1 MAEITTQMIK
11 ELREKTGAGIVDCK
25 KALQEA
31 GGDIEKAVEILR
43 KKGAAKAAKKAE
55 RATAEGAV
63 FSYIHAGGKV
73 GVLVELN
80 CETDFVAR
88 NETFKELGHEIAMQI
103 AAMAPEFVSREDV
116 PAELVEKEKEILKQQ
131 ALAEGKPEHIVE
143 KIVEGRLN
151 KFYSEKCL
159 LEQPWIKDDSKTIKD
174 LITDYITKLGE
185 NIKVRRFAR
194 FEVGKYPTGGF
205 LPPFRY
211 NTEQPLIRQGRWGLS
226 TSGYS

>member
-43 KKGAAKAAKKAE
+43 RKGAAKAAKKAE
-55 RATAEGAV
+55 RATAEGAI

-80 CETDFVAR
+80 CETDFVAK
-88 NETFKELGHEIAMQI
+88 NETFKELGHEIAMQV
-103 AAMAPEFVSREDV
+103 AAMAPEYVSREEV
-116 PAELVEKEKEILKQQ
+116 PAEVVEKEKEILRQQ
-131 ALAEGKPEHIVE
+131 AISEGKPEHIVE
-143 KIVEGRLN
+143 KIVEGRLS
-151 KFYSEKCL
+151 KFFSEKCL
-159 LEQPWIKDDSKTIKD
+159 LDQPWIKDDSKTIKD

-185 NIKVRRFAR
+185 NIKVRRFVR
-194 FEVGKYPTGGF
+194 FEVGK
-205 LPPFRY
+205 
-211 NTEQPLIRQGRWGLS
+211 
-226 TSGYS
+226 

>member
-55 RATAEGAV
+55 RATAEGIV
-63 FSYIHAGGKV
+63 VSYIHAGGKV
-73 GVLVELN
+73 GALVELN

-88 NETFKELGHEIAMQI
+88 TEDFKALGHEIAMQV
-103 AAMAPEFVSREDV
+103 AAMAPEYVSREEV
-116 PAELVEKEKEILKQQ
+116 PAEVVEKEKEVLREQ

-143 KIVEGRLN
+143 KIVEGRLS
-151 KFYSEKCL
+151 KFFSEKCL

-174 LITDYITKLGE
+174 LLTDYITKLGE
-185 NIKVRRFAR
+185 NIKVKRFCR
-194 FEVGKYPTGGF
+194 FEVGK
-205 LPPFRY
+205 
-211 NTEQPLIRQGRWGLS
+211 
-226 TSGYS
+226 

>member
-1 MAEITTQMIK
+1 MAEITAQMIK

-31 GGDIEKAVEILR
+31 NGDMEKAVEILR

-103 AAMAPEFVSREDV
+103 AAMSPEYVSKEEV
-116 PAELVEKEKEILKQQ
+116 PSEVVEKEKEILKEQ
-131 ALAEGKPEHIVE
+131 ALSEGKPEHIVE
-143 KIVEGRLN
+143 KIVEGRLS

-159 LEQPWIKDDSKTIKD
+159 LEQPWIKDDSKTVAD
-174 LITDYITKLGE
+174 LIKEYITKLGE
-185 NIKVRRFAR
+185 NIRVKRFCR
-194 FEVGKYPTGGF
+194 FEVGK
-205 LPPFRY
+205 
-211 NTEQPLIRQGRWGLS
+211 
-226 TSGYS
+226 

>member
-31 GGDIEKAVEILR
+31 GGDVEKAVEILR

-73 GVLVELN
+73 GALVELN

-88 NETFKELGHEIAMQI
+88 NETFKELGHEIALQV
-103 AAMAPEFVSREDV
+103 AAMAPEFVSKEDV
-116 PAELVEKEKEILKQQ
+116 PAEVVEKEKEILRQQ

-143 KIVEGRLN
+143 KIVEGRLS
-151 KFYSEKCL
+151 KFYAEKCL

-185 NIKVRRFAR
+185 NIKVKRFAR
-194 FEVGKYPTGGF
+194 FEVGK
-205 LPPFRY
+205 
-211 NTEQPLIRQGRWGLS
+211 
-226 TSGYS
+226 

>member
-55 RATAEGAV
+55 RATAEGIV
-63 FSYIHAGGKV
+63 VSYIHAGGKV
-73 GVLVELN
+73 GALVELN

-88 NETFKELGHEIAMQI
+88 TEDFKQLGHEIAMQV
-103 AAMAPEFVSREDV
+103 AAMAPEYVSREEV
-116 PAELVEKEKEILKQQ
+116 PAEVVEKEKEVLKQQ

-143 KIVEGRLN
+143 KIVEGRLA
-151 KFYSEKCL
+151 KFFSEKCL
-159 LEQPWIKDDSKTIKD
+159 LEQPWIKDDSKTIQD
-174 LITDYITKLGE
+174 LLTDYITKLGE
-185 NIKVRRFAR
+185 NIKVKRFCR
-194 FEVGKYPTGGF
+194 FEVGK
-205 LPPFRY
+205 
-211 NTEQPLIRQGRWGLS
+211 
-226 TSGYS
+226 

>member
-55 RATAEGAV
+55 RATAEGIV
-63 FSYIHAGGKV
+63 VSYIHAGGKV
-73 GVLVELN
+73 GALVELN

-88 NETFKELGHEIAMQI
+88 TEDFKALGHEIAMQV
-103 AAMAPEFVSREDV
+103 AAMAPEYVSREEV
-116 PAELVEKEKEILKQQ
+116 PAEVVEKEKEVLREQ

-143 KIVEGRLN
+143 KIVEGRLS
-151 KFYSEKCL
+151 KFFSEKCL
-159 LEQPWIKDDSKTIKD
+159 LEQPWIKDDSKTIQD
-174 LITDYITKLGE
+174 LLTEYITKLGE
-185 NIKVRRFAR
+185 NIKVKRFCR
-194 FEVGKYPTGGF
+194 FEVGK
-205 LPPFRY
+205 
-211 NTEQPLIRQGRWGLS
+211 
-226 TSGYS
+226 

>member
-25 KALQEA
+25 KALVEA

-63 FSYIHAGGKV
+63 FSYIHGGGKV

-103 AAMAPEFVSREDV
+103 AAMAPEYVSKEEV
-116 PAELVEKEKEILKQQ
+116 PAEVIEKEKEVLREQ

-143 KIVEGRLN
+143 KIVEGRLA
-151 KFYSEKCL
+151 KFYAEKCL

-194 FEVGKYPTGGF
+194 FEVGK
-205 LPPFRY
+205 
-211 NTEQPLIRQGRWGLS
+211 
-226 TSGYS
+226 

>member
-25 KALQEA
+25 KALVEA
-31 GGDIEKAVEILR
+31 GGDMEKAVEILR

-63 FSYIHAGGKV
+63 FSYIHGGGKV

-103 AAMAPEFVSREDV
+103 AAMSPEYVSKEEV
-116 PAELVEKEKEILKQQ
+116 PAEVIEKEKEVLREQ

-143 KIVEGRLN
+143 KIVEGRLA

-194 FEVGKYPTGGF
+194 FEVGK
-205 LPPFRY
+205 
-211 NTEQPLIRQGRWGLS
+211 
-226 TSGYS
+226 

>member
-25 KALQEA
+25 KALVEA

-63 FSYIHAGGKV
+63 FSYIHGGGKV

-103 AAMAPEFVSREDV
+103 AAMAPEYVSKEEV
-116 PAELVEKEKEILKQQ
+116 PAEVIEKEKEVLREQ

-143 KIVEGRLN
+143 KIVEGRLA
-151 KFYSEKCL
+151 KFYAEKCL

-194 FEVGKYPTGGF
+194 FEVG
-205 LPPFRY
+205 R
-211 NTEQPLIRQGRWGLS
+211 
-226 TSGYS
+226 

>member
-55 RATAEGAV
+55 RATAEGIV
-63 FSYIHAGGKV
+63 VSYIHAGGKV
-73 GVLVELN
+73 GALVELN

-88 NETFKELGHEIAMQI
+88 TEDFKALGHEIAMQV
-103 AAMAPEFVSREDV
+103 AAMAPEYVSREEV
-116 PAELVEKEKEILKQQ
+116 PAEVVEKEKEVLKEQ

-143 KIVEGRLN
+143 KIVEGRLS
-151 KFYSEKCL
+151 KFFSEKCL
-159 LEQPWIKDDSKTIKD
+159 LEQPWIKDDSKTIQD
-174 LITDYITKLGE
+174 LLTEYITKLGE
-185 NIKVRRFAR
+185 NIKVKRFCR
-194 FEVGKYPTGGF
+194 FEVGK
-205 LPPFRY
+205 
-211 NTEQPLIRQGRWGLS
+211 
-226 TSGYS
+226 

>member
-55 RATAEGAV
+55 RATAEGIV
-63 FSYIHAGGKV
+63 VSYIHAGGKV
-73 GVLVELN
+73 GALVELN

-88 NETFKELGHEIAMQI
+88 TEDFKQLGHEIAMQV
-103 AAMAPEFVSREDV
+103 AAMAPEYVSREEV
-116 PAELVEKEKEILKQQ
+116 PAEVVEKEKEVLKQQ

-143 KIVEGRLN
+143 KIVEGRLS
-151 KFYSEKCL
+151 KFFSEKCL
-159 LEQPWIKDDSKTIKD
+159 LEQPWIKDDSKTIQD
-174 LITDYITKLGE
+174 LLTDYITKLGE
-185 NIKVRRFAR
+185 NIKVKRFCR
-194 FEVGKYPTGGF
+194 FEVGK
-205 LPPFRY
+205 
-211 NTEQPLIRQGRWGLS
+211 
-226 TSGYS
+226 

>member
-55 RATAEGAV
+55 RATAEGIV
-63 FSYIHAGGKV
+63 VSYIHAGGKV

-88 NETFKELGHEIAMQI
+88 TEDFKNLGHEIAMQI
-103 AAMAPEFVSREDV
+103 AAMSPEYVSREDV
-116 PAELVEKEKEILKQQ
+116 PQEVVEKEKEILKQQ
-131 ALAEGKPEHIVE
+131 ALSEGKPEHIVE
-143 KIVEGRLN
+143 KIVEGRLA
-151 KFYSEKCL
+151 KFFSEKCL

-185 NIKVRRFAR
+185 NIKVKRFCR
-194 FEVGKYPTGGF
+194 FEVGK
-205 LPPFRY
+205 
-211 NTEQPLIRQGRWGLS
+211 
-226 TSGYS
+226 

>member
-55 RATAEGAV
+55 RATAEGIV
-63 FSYIHAGGKV
+63 VSYIHAGGKV
-73 GVLVELN
+73 GALVELN

-88 NETFKELGHEIAMQI
+88 TEDFKNLGHEIAMQV
-103 AAMAPEFVSREDV
+103 AAMAPEYVSREEV
-116 PAELVEKEKEILKQQ
+116 PAEVVEKEKEVLKEQ

-143 KIVEGRLN
+143 KIVEGRLS
-151 KFYSEKCL
+151 KFFSEKCL

-174 LITDYITKLGE
+174 LLTDYITKLGE
-185 NIKVRRFAR
+185 NIKVKRFCR
-194 FEVGKYPTGGF
+194 FEVGK
-205 LPPFRY
+205 
-211 NTEQPLIRQGRWGLS
+211 
-226 TSGYS
+226 

>member
-11 ELREKTGAGIVDCK
+11 ELRAKTGAGIVDCK

-63 FSYIHAGGKV
+63 FSYIHGGGKV

-103 AAMAPEFVSREDV
+103 AAMAPEYVSKEDV
-116 PAELVEKEKEILKQQ
+116 PQEVIAKEKEVLKEQ

-143 KIVEGRLN
+143 KIVEGRLA

-159 LEQPWIKDDSKTIKD
+159 LEQPWIKDDSKTIRE

-194 FEVGKYPTGGF
+194 FEVGK
-205 LPPFRY
+205 
-211 NTEQPLIRQGRWGLS
+211 
-226 TSGYS
+226 

>member
-25 KALQEA
+25 KALVEA

-63 FSYIHAGGKV
+63 FSYIHGGGKV

-103 AAMAPEFVSREDV
+103 AAMAPEYVSREDV
-116 PAELVEKEKEILKQQ
+116 PPEVVEKEKEVLKEQ
-131 ALAEGKPEHIVE
+131 AMAEGKPEHIVE
-143 KIVEGRLN
+143 KIVEGRLA

-194 FEVGKYPTGGF
+194 FEVGK
-205 LPPFRY
+205 
-211 NTEQPLIRQGRWGLS
+211 
-226 TSGYS
+226 

>member
-25 KALQEA
+25 KALVEA
-31 GGDIEKAVEILR
+31 GGDMEKAVEILR

-63 FSYIHAGGKV
+63 FSYIHGGGKV

-103 AAMAPEFVSREDV
+103 AAMAPEYVSKEEV
-116 PAELVEKEKEILKQQ
+116 PAEVIEKEKEVLREQ

-143 KIVEGRLN
+143 KIVEGRLA

-194 FEVGKYPTGGF
+194 FEVGK
-205 LPPFRY
+205 
-211 NTEQPLIRQGRWGLS
+211 
-226 TSGYS
+226 

>member
-1 MAEITTQMIK
+1 MK
-11 ELREKTGAGIVDCK
+11 SSG
-25 KALQEA
+25 
-31 GGDIEKAVEILR
+31 R
-43 KKGAAKAAKKAE
+43 KVRPKRPKKAE

-194 FEVGKYPTGGF
+194 FEVGK
-205 LPPFRY
+205 
-211 NTEQPLIRQGRWGLS
+211 
-226 TSGYS
+226 

>member
-194 FEVGKYPTGGF
+194 FEVGK
-205 LPPFRY
+205 
-211 NTEQPLIRQGRWGLS
+211 
-226 TSGYS
+226 

>member
-11 ELREKTGAGIVDCK
+11 ELRAKTGAGIVDCK

-63 FSYIHAGGKV
+63 FSYIHSGGKV

-103 AAMAPEFVSREDV
+103 AAMAPEYVSKEDV
-116 PAELVEKEKEILKQQ
+116 PQEVIAKEKEVLKEQ

-143 KIVEGRLN
+143 KIVEGRLA

-159 LEQPWIKDDSKTIKD
+159 LEQPWIKDDSKTIRE

-194 FEVGKYPTGGF
+194 FEVGK
-205 LPPFRY
+205 
-211 NTEQPLIRQGRWGLS
+211 
-226 TSGYS
+226 

>member
-25 KALQEA
+25 KALVEA

-63 FSYIHAGGKV
+63 FSYIHGGGKV

-103 AAMAPEFVSREDV
+103 AAMSPEYVSKEEV
-116 PAELVEKEKEILKQQ
+116 PAEVIEKEKEVLREQ

-143 KIVEGRLN
+143 KIVEGRLA

-194 FEVGKYPTGGF
+194 FEVGK
-205 LPPFRY
+205 
-211 NTEQPLIRQGRWGLS
+211 
-226 TSGYS
+226 